1 MIRARIDVSGV
12 IQGVGFRP
20 FIYRLANEQGLTG
33 YVANTAAGVTIEV
46 NGTDRQIDHFIE
58 TIANH
63 KPPLATITDL
73 TVAKNANPAKHTAG
87 RFDIRESLSSGGKI
101 AILL

>member
-1 MIRARIDVSGV
+1 MIRARIEVCGV

-46 NGTDRQIDHFIE
+46 DGTDRQIDNFIE
-58 TIANH
+58 TIASH
-63 KPPLATITDL
+63 KPPLA
-73 TVAKNANPAKHTAG
+73 
-87 RFDIRESLSSGGKI
+87 
-101 AILL
+101 AILASASGRVHPLAGAPAHRSKVIALVTTCGPARSR